1 MTVHIS
7 AITVSDVPAVA
18 ALARL
23 VWQDAYADIITQAQI
38 DYMLEERYNAARLRG
53 ELEAAGIW
61 WDKATVAGQMV
72 AFASTLLGPAA
83 REMKVDKLYV
93 APQWQRRG
101 LGGRLLA
108 HLAER
113 ALAQG
118 CDTLL
123 LAVNKRNERAIA
135 AYRKH
140 GFGVREAVCVDIGND
155 FVMDDFIMVK
165 SLR

>member
-1 MTVHIS
+1 MSVHIS
-7 AITVSDVPAVA
+7 ALATSDVKALA

-23 VWQDAYADIITQAQI
+23 VWESAYAGIITQAQI
-38 DYMLEERYNAARLRG
+38 DYMLVQRYNAQRLLG
-53 ELEAAGIW
+53 ELAAPGIW
-61 WDKATVAGQMV
+61 WDKATVDGKMV
-72 AFASTLLGPAA
+72 AFASTQLGPAA

-93 APQWQRRG
+93 HPHWQRRG
-101 LGGRLLA
+101 IGGRLLA

-113 ALAQG
+113 ALAEA

-123 LAVNKRNERAIA
+123 LAVNKRNAAAIV
-135 AYRKH
+135 AYRKY
-140 GFGVREAVCVDIGND
+140 GFAVRDAVCVDIGDD